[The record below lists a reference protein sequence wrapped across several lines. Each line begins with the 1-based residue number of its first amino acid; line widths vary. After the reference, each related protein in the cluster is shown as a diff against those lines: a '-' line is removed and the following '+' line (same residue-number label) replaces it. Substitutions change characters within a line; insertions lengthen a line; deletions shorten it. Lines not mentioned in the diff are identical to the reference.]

1 MSSDSSAKSSS
12 KSTSTSTSK
21 STSPAA
27 GGRRWSLAKAIA
39 LQVGIVLLCLLA
51 IEIFLRVADF
61 RDLRLTP
68 EAVRLPYQ
76 HDAEI
81 GWVPIPNK
89 VTSFGASINSLGLRD
104 IELAPTTKPTI
115 LFIGDSF
122 VYGAGVKDGERFTDR
137 LREQL
142 PDFRIVNAGVAAYGT
157 DQEYLLLRRL
167 WPKIEPKVV
176 VLMVCVENDHRDNA
190 TNSVHGHT
198 LKPYY
203 SERDG
208 VWDFR
213 GMPVPR
219 GHKYYYYRNVLAE
232 HSALVR
238 LGIELYM
245 LLRYPAVVVPDP
257 TTKLIG
263 MMRQFVE
270 SHGAK
275 FLVGL
280 QLPDPAL
287 EPYLQAAHIPY
298 VRMDGADTLPNDGHW
313 SPKGHLTVAER
324 LKGMLTAEKVLAA
337 PPVEQ

>member
-1 MSSDSSAKSSS
+1 MSSDGAKSSS
-12 KSTSTSTSK
+12 TD
-21 STSPAA
+21 PAA
-27 GGRRWSLAKAIA
+27 CSRRRWSLARSIA
-39 LQVGIVLLCLLA
+39 LQVGIVFLCLVG

-68 EAVRLPYQ
+68 EAFRLPYQ
-76 HDAEI
+76 YDAEI

-89 VTSFGASINSLGLRD
+89 VTSFGVSINSLGLRD
-104 IELAPTTKPTI
+104 IEAAPSTKPTI

-122 VYGAGVKDGERFTDR
+122 VYGAGVKDGQRFTDR
-137 LREQL
+137 LREDL

-167 WPKIEPKVV
+167 WPKIQPSVV
-176 VLMVCVENDHRDNA
+176 VLIVCVENDHRDNS

-198 LKPYY
+198 LKPYF
-203 SERDG
+203 SESVG

-213 GMPVPR
+213 GTPVPR
-219 GHKYYYYRNVLAE
+219 GHKYYYHRNMLAE

-238 LGIELYM
+238 LGLEVYM
-245 LLRYPAVVVPDP
+245 MLRYPAVVVPDP

-263 MMRQFVE
+263 MMRHYVE

-280 QLPDPAL
+280 QRPDPAL
-287 EPYLQAAHIPY
+287 EPYLRSENIPY
-298 VRMDGADTLPNDGHW
+298 ARMDGADTLPNDGHW
-313 SPKGHLTVAER
+313 SPKGHVTVAER
-324 LKGMLTAEKVLAA
+324 LKGLLIAEKVLA
-337 PPVEQ
+337 PPAEE

>member
-1 MSSDSSAKSSS
+1 MSSESAKSL
-12 KSTSTSTSK
+12 STDPVAS
-21 STSPAA
+21 
-27 GGRRWSLAKAIA
+27 GRRRWALARSIA
-39 LQVGIVLLCLLA
+39 LQAGIVFLCLVG

-68 EAVRLPYQ
+68 EAYRLPYQ
-76 HDAEI
+76 YDAEI

-89 VTSFGASINSLGLRD
+89 VTSDGIRINSLGLRD
-104 IELAPTTKPTI
+104 IEGAPTTKPTV

-122 VYGAGVKDGERFTDR
+122 VYGAGVKDGQRFTDR
-137 LREQL
+137 LREDL

-167 WPKIEPKVV
+167 WPQLKPSVV
-176 VLMVCVENDHRDNA
+176 VLIVCAENDHRDNS

-198 LKPYY
+198 LKPYF
-203 SERDG
+203 SESGG
-208 VWDFR
+208 VWAFR

-219 GHKYYYYRNVLAE
+219 GHKYYYYNNALAE
-232 HSALVR
+232 RSALVR
-238 LGIELYM
+238 LGLEVYM

-257 TTKLIG
+257 TTKLVDMI
-263 MMRQFVE
+263 RDYVE
-270 SHGAK
+270 SRGAK

-287 EPYLQAAHIPY
+287 EPHLKAKNIPY

-313 SPKGHLTVAER
+313 SQRGHVTVAER
-324 LKGMLTAEKVLAA
+324 LKGLLVAEKALAV
-337 PPVEQ
+337 PPAEQ